1 MCVVN
6 RLRLTFPDCA
16 LPATVFEV
24 VEAGRARILGNDILV
39 CFHSGPST
47 AAYVRLEP
55 EGRRRS
61 PDAPLRAYVDW
72 DGGTTELFS
81 EDHDCAVPVD
91 VVADYGRALVAAVG
105 FARRMDGH
113 TWEWV
118 KAHAEACETL
128 DMSAC

>member
-6 RLRLTFPDCA
+6 RLRLTFPGCA
-16 LPATVFEV
+16 RPVTAFEV
-24 VEAGRARILGNDILV
+24 VEAGRARLLGADVRV
-39 CFHSGPST
+39 CFHPGLST
-47 AAYVRLEP
+47 VADVRLTP
-55 EGRRRS
+55 LGRRRS
-61 PDAPLRAYVDW
+61 PDAPLRAFVDW

-91 VVADYGRALVAAVG
+91 AVADYGRALVAAVG

-128 DMSAC
+128 DMFVY